1 MDRAKT
7 RFGDNDYWKS
17 KLLSD
22 IQSLD
27 NEIKLKGLSQ
37 TAGIDYSTIKDN
49 FVNPKNPVQDLL

>member
-1 MDRAKT
+1 MDRANT
-7 RFGDNDYWKS
+7 QLGDNDYWKK

-37 TAGIDYSTIKDN
+37 TAGIHYSITIG
-49 FVNPKNPVQDLL
+49 